1 MSRHFGRWVGRC
13 RTGQSEKDWATWSGW
28 ADSNCRSPAPKAGAL
43 PLGHTPLPGC
53 PDTATRRISRSVTTG
68 SRRKYPRGDSN
79 SGLWL
84 RRPALYPLSYR
95 GNSNRIIRG
104 RGQPDLRL
112 ACAQFSKPPG
122 TKILD
127 NPSMT
132 PQEAVKVRRLQGL
145 ALLSIRG
152 RHCLE
157 RNNVVRMMAGRES
170 IPRTAQ

>member
-132 PQEAVKVRRLQGL
+132 PQEAVKCRRLQGL